1 MSATATQEPRFELPP
16 GMKGPLAFSGFFH
29 IALVVIAIVGLPY
42 FKAPPEP
49 MTTTIPVEIL
59 PIAEMTTTNK
69 IPLKAPPK
77 PEEEI
82 KEKPIQKEK
91 PPTPP
96 KVEEV
101 EPPKDLPKP
110 VKEKP
115 KPKPVTPPPPTEKLA
130 PPEEKPV
137 EKPKE
142 KPVEPQEQQQF
153 DNLLKNLQDSEPVVE
168 DPTLPEAKDAETP
181 APAPEAAFSQT
192 LTMSEAD
199 ALAQQLARCWS
210 LQAGARYA
218 EDLVVDVR
226 LIVSPEKRVLSATIA
241 DQWRYGQD
249 SYFRAAA
256 DSAIRAVNSPQCA
269 TLILPDGKYDLW
281 KDILVTFD
289 PKDML

>member
-1 MSATATQEPRFELPP
+1 MSASVAQEPIFEIPP
-16 GMKGPLAFSGFFH
+16 GMKGPLAFSGLFH
-29 IALVVIAIVGLPY
+29 LALVIIAIVGLPY
-42 FKAPPEP
+42 FKSEREDMPHS
-49 MTTTIPVEIL
+49 IPVEIL

-69 IPLKAPPK
+69 LPLKALPK
-77 PEEEI
+77 PIEEI

-96 KVEEV
+96 KVDQV

-130 PPEEKPV
+130 PPEEKPI

-142 KPVEPQEQQQF
+142 KPVEPEETQQF
-153 DNLLKNLQDSEPVVE
+153 DNLLKNLQESDPVVTE
-168 DPTLPEAKDAETP
+168 DLPESKTAETP
-181 APAPEAAFSQT
+181 APAPEAAFSET

-226 LIVSPEKRVLSATIA
+226 LIVSPEKRVLSATIV

-256 DSAIRAVNSPQCA
+256 DSAIRAVNSPQCE
-269 TLILPDGKYDLW
+269 TLILPDGKYNLW